1 MLSNSLEAS
10 GMSMTLVA
18 LRKVAE
24 RRNLKSHSC
33 KLRFQTVGQSSWE
46 SLDKAART
54 I

>member
-24 RRNLKSHSC
+24 RRNLKSHSY